1 MRKGNNMEVKMI
13 TAYVWRNCRFLVLTL
28 LVWILISPSNSR
40 ALTRDEQNNI
50 DVYRKAAPAV
60 VNITS
65 TVVQRDFF
73 YGVVPRSG
81 SGSGVIIDSKGH
93 ILTNN
98 HVIENAQ
105 RIEVRLSNGNK
116 WSGNLVGTDP
126 YNDLAII
133 RIDAPSEQLQTL
145 SLGSS
150 QDLQVGQKVIAIGN
164 PFGLQ
169 QTLTTGIISSL
180 GRTLQTED
188 GGEME
193 DLIQIDAAINPG
205 NSGGPLLDSSGKI
218 IGINT
223 AIVSPSGGSIGIGFA
238 IPVDTIKRISSEL
251 IEKGYVA
258 HPWLG
263 ATLFPLQPWLAEE
276 LDLKAEWGVMIGDV
290 VRNGPADRAGLRGG
304 DKFLRMGNVTLPI
317 GGDVIVAF
325 EEETMD
331 SSEELIRMIRKKRP
345 GDRVKLR
352 ILRGN
357 RFMEVPVVLGE
368 RPRRQ

>member
-1 MRKGNNMEVKMI
+1 MI
-13 TAYVWRNCRFLVLTL
+13 TAYLWRNFRSSVLIL
-28 LVWILISPSNSR
+28 LIWMMIYPSVSW
-40 ALTRDEQNNI
+40 AVTADEQNNI
-50 DVYRKAAPAV
+50 DVYRRAAAAV

-73 YGVVPRSG
+73 FGVVPRSG
-81 SGSGVIIDSKGH
+81 SGSGVIIDSKGY

-105 RIEVRLSNGNK
+105 RIEVTLANGNK
-116 WSGNLVGTDP
+116 WPGNLVGTDP

-133 RIDAPSEQLQTL
+133 RINAPSEQLETL

-150 QDLQVGQKVIAIGN
+150 QHLQVGQKVIAIGN

-180 GRTLQTED
+180 GRTLRTEQ
-188 GGEME
+188 GEEME
-193 DLIQIDAAINPG
+193 DLIQTDAAINPG
-205 NSGGPLLDSSGKI
+205 NSGGPLLDSDGKV
-218 IGINT
+218 IGLNT
-223 AIVSPSGGSIGIGFA
+223 AIFSPSGGSVGIGFA

-263 ATLFPLQPWLAEE
+263 ATLLPLQPWLAEE
-276 LDLKAEWGVMIGDV
+276 LNLKAERGVMLGDI

-304 DKFLRMGNVTLPI
+304 DKLLRIGNVDLPI

-325 EEETMD
+325 EGETVE
-331 SSEELIRMIRKKRP
+331 SSEGLVRMIRKSKP
-345 GDRVKLR
+345 GDRVELK
-352 ILRGN
+352 ILREN

-368 RPRRQ
+368 RPLNQ

>member
-1 MRKGNNMEVKMI
+1 M
-13 TAYVWRNCRFLVLTL
+13 TAICLRTYSRLWILTL
-28 LVWILISPSNSR
+28 LVWAGITPSISR
-40 ALTRDEQNNI
+40 ALTLDEQNNI
-50 DVYRKAAPAV
+50 DIYRQAAPAV

-65 TVVQRDFF
+65 TVMQRDFF
-73 YGVVPRSG
+73 SFGIVPRSG
-81 SGSGVIIDSKGH
+81 SGSGVIIDPKGY

-105 RIEVRLSNGNK
+105 RIEVTLSNGNK

-145 SLGSS
+145 PLGSS

-180 GRTLQTED
+180 GRTIRSEQ
-188 GGEME
+188 GQEME
-193 DLIQIDAAINPG
+193 DLIQTDAAINPG
-205 NSGGPLLDSSGKI
+205 NSGGPLLDSEGKI
-218 IGINT
+218 IGLNT
-223 AIVSPSGGSIGIGFA
+223 VIVSPSGGSVGIGFA

-251 IEKGYVA
+251 IENGYVA

-263 ATLFPLQPWLAEE
+263 VTLFPVQPWLARE
-276 LDLKAEWGVMIGDV
+276 LGLKAERGVMIVQIIRD
-290 VRNGPADRAGLRGG
+290 GPADKAGLQGAKRVLRAG
-304 DKFLRMGNVTLPI
+304 NAEIPV

-325 EEETMD
+325 EEEATE
-331 SSEELIRMIRKKRP
+331 SSEELVRMIRKKRP
-345 GDRVKLR
+345 GDKVELRVLR
-352 ILRGN
+352 EN
-357 RFMEVPVVLGE
+357 RFKKVRVVLGE
-368 RPRRQ
+368 RPRGQ

>member
-1 MRKGNNMEVKMI
+1 MI
-13 TAYVWRNCRFLVLTL
+13 TAYLWRNCRFSVLTL
-28 LVWILISPSNSR
+28 LIWILISPSVSR
-40 ALTRDEQNNI
+40 AVTTDEQNNI

-65 TVVQRDFF
+65 TVIQRDFF
-73 YGVVPRSG
+73 FGVVPRSG
-81 SGSGVIIDSKGH
+81 SGSGVIIDSKGY

-105 RIEVRLSNGNK
+105 RIEVTLSNGNK
-116 WSGNLVGTDP
+116 WPGNLVGTDP

-133 RIDAPSEQLQTL
+133 QIDAPSEQLQTL

-180 GRTLQTED
+180 GRTIHTEQ
-188 GGEME
+188 GEEME
-193 DLIQIDAAINPG
+193 DLIQTDAAINPG
-205 NSGGPLLDSSGKI
+205 NSGGPLLDSDGKV
-218 IGINT
+218 IGLNT
-223 AIVSPSGGSIGIGFA
+223 AIFSLSGGSVGIGFA

-251 IEKGYVA
+251 IEKGYVS
-258 HPWLG
+258 HPYLG
-263 ATLFPLQPWLAEE
+263 VMRLYPMQPWLARE
-276 LDLKAEWGVMIGDV
+276 LGLKAERGVMIGEVERD
-290 VRNGPADRAGLRGG
+290 GPADRAGLRGG
-304 DKFLRMGNVTLPI
+304 DKLLRMGNVALPI

-325 EEETMD
+325 EGETME
-331 SSEELIRMIRKKRP
+331 SSEELVRMIRKKRP
-345 GDRVKLR
+345 GDRVELR
-352 ILRGN
+352 ILRDN
-357 RFMEVPVVLGE
+357 RFMEVPVILGE

>member
-1 MRKGNNMEVKMI
+1 MI
-13 TAYVWRNCRFLVLTL
+13 TAYLWRNRRFLVLIL
-28 LVWILISPSNSR
+28 LISMLIYPSVSW
-40 ALTRDEQNNI
+40 AVTTDEQNNI

-81 SGSGVIIDSKGH
+81 SGSGVIIDSKGY

-105 RIEVRLSNGNK
+105 RIEVTLSNGNK
-116 WSGNLVGTDP
+116 WPGNLVGTDS
-126 YNDLAII
+126 YNDLAVI
-133 RIDAPSEQLQTL
+133 RIDAPSEQLQIL

-180 GRTLQTED
+180 GRTIHTEQ
-188 GGEME
+188 GEEME
-193 DLIQIDAAINPG
+193 DLIQTDAAINPG
-205 NSGGPLLDSSGKI
+205 NSGGPLLDSDGKV

-223 AIVSPSGGSIGIGFA
+223 AIFSLSGGSVGIGFA
-238 IPVDTIKRISSEL
+238 IPVDTVKRISSEL
-251 IEKGYVA
+251 IEKGYVS
-258 HPWLG
+258 HPWIG

-276 LDLKAEWGVMIGDV
+276 LNLKAEWGVMIGDV
-290 VRNGPADRAGLRGG
+290 VRNGPADRAGLRGAN
-304 DKFLRMGNVTLPI
+304 KLLRVGNVALPI

-325 EEETMD
+325 EGETVE
-331 SSEELIRMIRKKRP
+331 STEGLVRMIRKNRP
-345 GDRVKLR
+345 GDRVELK
-352 ILRGN
+352 ILRDN

-368 RPRRQ
+368 RPLNQ

>member
-1 MRKGNNMEVKMI
+1 MI
-13 TAYVWRNCRFLVLTL
+13 TAYLWRNSRFLVLTL
-28 LVWILISPSNSR
+28 LIWMLFFPSASR
-40 ALTRDEQNNI
+40 AITIDEQNNI
-50 DVYRKAAPAV
+50 DVYRRAAPAV

-73 YGVVPRSG
+73 FGVVPRPG
-81 SGSGVIIDSKGH
+81 SGSGVIIDSKGY

-105 RIEVRLSNGNK
+105 RIEVTLSNGNK
-116 WSGNLVGTDP
+116 WPGNLVGTDP

-133 RIDAPSEQLQTL
+133 RIDAPSEQLKTL
-145 SLGSS
+145 PLGSS

-193 DLIQIDAAINPG
+193 DLIQTDAAINPG
-205 NSGGPLLDSSGKI
+205 NSGGPLLDSDGKV
-218 IGINT
+218 IGLNT

-258 HPWLG
+258 HPWIG
-263 ATLFPLQPWLAEE
+263 ATLFTLRPWQARE
-276 LDLKAEWGVMIGDV
+276 LGLKAERGVMILQIIRD
-290 VRNGPADRAGLRGG
+290 GPADEAGLRGA
-304 DKFLRMGNVTLPI
+304 KRILRGGNTEIPV

-325 EEETMD
+325 EGETMETF
-331 SSEELIRMIRKKRP
+331 EELVRMIRKKRP
-345 GDRVKLR
+345 GDRVKMR
-352 ILRGN
+352 ILREN
-357 RFMEVPVVLGE
+357 RFREVPVVLGE

>member
-1 MRKGNNMEVKMI
+1 MTTICLRTYPRI
-13 TAYVWRNCRFLVLTL
+13 WILTL
-28 LVWILISPSNSR
+28 LVWAGITPSISW
-40 ALTRDEQNNI
+40 ALTLDEQNNI
-50 DVYRKAAPAV
+50 DIYRQAAPAV

-65 TVVQRDFF
+65 TVIQRDFF
-73 YGVVPRSG
+73 FGVVPRSG
-81 SGSGVIIDSKGH
+81 SGSGVIIDPKGY

-105 RIEVRLSNGNK
+105 RIEVTLSNGNK
-116 WSGNLVGTDP
+116 WPGNLVGTDP

-145 SLGSS
+145 PLGSS

-180 GRTLQTED
+180 GRTIRSEQ
-188 GGEME
+188 GQEME
-193 DLIQIDAAINPG
+193 DLIQTDAAINPG
-205 NSGGPLLDSSGKI
+205 NSGGPLLDSEGRI
-218 IGINT
+218 IGLNT
-223 AIVSPSGGSIGIGFA
+223 VIVSPSGGSVGIGFA

-263 ATLFPLQPWLAEE
+263 VTLFPVQPWLARE
-276 LDLKAEWGVMIGDV
+276 LGLKAERGVMIVQIIRD
-290 VRNGPADRAGLRGG
+290 GPADKAGLQGAKRILRAG
-304 DKFLRMGNVTLPI
+304 NAEIPV

-325 EEETMD
+325 EEEATE
-331 SSEELIRMIRKKRP
+331 SSEELVRMIRKKRP
-345 GDRVKLR
+345 GDKVELR
-352 ILRGN
+352 ILREN
-357 RFMEVPVVLGE
+357 RFKKVRVVLGE
-368 RPRRQ
+368 RPRGQ